1 MFIIPATGGPGWW
14 RPGSG
19 AGASRPISATTVPG
33 TFIGTVRAFITATR
47 IAITPTRVTAI
58 GATTRTEAL
67 HIRIGPTRARVT
79 AIAAD
84 TAPVPTSMAE
94 RRWAVIG
101 AAWPP
106 IEAIAARTGAA
117 IAAPTGAAI
126 AAPTGADSAA
136 GSAVGSAGDAA
147 AASAAAMALA
157 AVTAAGADNVNPE
170 ARGRPRSTT
179 HARSV

>member
-106 IEAIAARTGAA
+106 IEAIAA
-117 IAAPTGAAI
+117 PTGAAI

-136 GSAVGSAGDAA
+136 GSAVDSAGVAA
-147 AASAAAMALA
+147 AASAAATALAAAMALA